1 MGPSRRVT
9 SEVCIHHNKWGEQH
23 FAIQLSFPLLTSP
36 RNPSLPVGPPVILGS
51 FKQSSVANMSPSADP
66 AKRPVRIAQIAA
78 SNVDRHE
85 IFSMLA
91 QTQEADVFC
100 GDWMSEWNMCARG
113 AGKAMGLEEFSYEE
127 TFVDAITPA
136 LPDLE
141 KNGIKVAVNA
151 GATDTAK
158 LYELISGLVKEKG
171 LGLKV

>member
-1 MGPSRRVT
+1 
-9 SEVCIHHNKWGEQH
+9 
-23 FAIQLSFPLLTSP
+23 
-36 RNPSLPVGPPVILGS
+36 
-51 FKQSSVANMSPSADP
+51 MSPSVAE

-91 QTQEADVFC
+91 KTKEADVFC

-136 LPDLE
+136 LEDLE

-158 LYELISGLVKEKG
+158 LHGVISELVKKKG
-171 LGLKV
+171 LKLNVAYVDGDVVTVRSSNFTNAK